1 MIQGDDAAGDTAIPT
16 VNLKN
21 HCQLMDKVPFVSST
35 QEAVKKYGRDSEM
48 AYQMQKRVKELKR
61 DLEAACVQNNAG
73 TVGAAASAALMAS
86 LESWLGYSGQQAS
99 SIKTANGTS
108 VGEGAAQTT
117 PGFTTSN
124 GVPITA
130 PTDSTSTGS
139 VSETILK
146 TCIANTYANG
156 GDPSV
161 IMVPPLIKQKIST
174 AFAGIAT
181 RFRDVKSR
189 GQAQIIGGTD
199 LYVSDF
205 GEHELVPSRFMRTS
219 VILGLDFDYL
229 GVAYLMPF
237 KQEDLAKTG
246 HAWKKMI
253 SVQATVVLQ
262 ATHAHFKI
270 GDVNPN
276 K

>member
-1 MIQGDDAAGDTAIPT
+1 
-16 VNLKN
+16 
-21 HCQLMDKVPFVSST
+21 MDKVPFVSDT
-35 QEAVKKYGRDSEM
+35 QEAVKHYGRESEM

-61 DLEAACVQNNAG
+61 DLEAACLGANAA
-73 TVGAAASAALMAS
+73 TAGAAASPALMAGI
-86 LESWLGYSGQQAS
+86 ESWLGYSGGQAS
-99 SIKTANGTS
+99 TIKTANGTS

-117 PGFTTSN
+117 PGFTTAD
-124 GVPITA
+124 GVPLTA
-130 PTDSTSTGS
+130 PTASTSTGS

-146 TCIANTYANG
+146 TCIANTYTNG

-181 RFRDVKSR
+181 RYRDVPSKK
-189 GQAQIIGGTD
+189 QAQIIGGTD

-205 GEHELVPSRFMRTS
+205 GEHELVPNRFMRTS
-219 VILGLDFDYL
+219 TILGLDFDYL
-229 GVAYLMPF
+229 GVAYLQGFQQM
-237 KQEDLAKTG
+237 DLARTG
-246 HAWKKMI
+246 HAWKKL
-253 SVQATVVLQ
+253 VRVNATVVLQ

-270 GDVNPN
+270 ADVNAN